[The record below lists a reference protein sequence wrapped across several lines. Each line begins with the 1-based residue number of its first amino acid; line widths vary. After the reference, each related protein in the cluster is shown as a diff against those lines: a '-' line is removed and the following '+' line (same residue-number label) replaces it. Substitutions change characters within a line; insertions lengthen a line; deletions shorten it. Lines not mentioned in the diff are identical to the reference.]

1 MKLLQFYWTQLTKN
15 AFKFSGR
22 TSRSDFWKF
31 CFIQF
36 FFILLF
42 SILLDLQWP
51 TKKSIE
57 IIYLVFFYGTL
68 IQWFAITVRR
78 LHDTDRSAWHLL
90 VLLIPI
96 VGVIGMIVYTI
107 DESDEGDNKYGPHP
121 KQPIE

>member
-15 AFKFSGR
+15 TFKFSGR

-36 FFILLF
+36 FFILLLSF
-42 SILLDLQWP
+42 LWKREWTNHQVIG
-51 TKKSIE
+51 
-57 IIYLVFFYGTL
+57 IIFDIFFFGTV
-68 IQWFAITVRR
+68 IQWIAITVRR
-78 LHDTDRSAWHLL
+78 LHDSERSAWNLL

-96 VGVIGMIVYTI
+96 IGLIGMIVFTI
-107 DESDEGDNKYGPHP
+107 DESDEGDNKYGPNP